1 MATGL
6 SLTAVGV
13 ALAVASPGRYA
24 DTVARYVY
32 VGGVGGLVTLAAA
45 SLVGREMWLLGDA
58 GLASAMSPVGG
69 LGGAVLE
76 GRVAVGDRRSRP
88 FGIRVR
94 FDEPANERLRHE
106 VFDAA
111 TVIDGITETTTTGP
125 STVSDAVGRP
135 ETTVDAVT
143 GHCGGDERSRL
154 APPCHVGVRSRDGPL
169 PAGLPYHLLQY

>member
-1 MATGL
+1 MGL

-32 VGGVGGLVTLAAA
+32 VGGVGALVTLAAA
-45 SLVGREMWLLGDA
+45 SLVGRAEMWLLGDA

-69 LGGAVLE
+69 LGGAVLKN
-76 GRVAVGDRRSRP
+76 RVAVGDRRSRP
-88 FGIRVR
+88 LGIRAR

-111 TVIDGITETTTTGP
+111 TVIDGITETATTGP

-135 ETTVDAVT
+135 ETTVDAVA
-143 GHCGGDERSRL
+143 GHCGDDERSRL
-154 APPCHVGVRSRDGPL
+154 APPRYVGVRSRDGPL